1 MEFLPELRGENGRV
15 TLLVMMVDELVDK
28 EVEHVW

>member
-1 MEFLPELRGENGRV
+1 MPELRDEDGRV

-28 EVEHVW
+28 EVEHV

>member
-1 MEFLPELRGENGRV
+1 MSELRGEDGRV